1 MILELAV
8 TALIAVVLGIGLAWM
23 VRGARAEAE
32 RVAGSSRIQGLEREL
47 AQEAQARVALQ
58 STYVQLTD
66 AHRRDSNARAA
77 AEVVAARVPALEGD
91 VSAARRLAD
100 SLTQDIGDLK
110 ALQGRTQAALE
121 GERQAASVLSTE
133 LSTVRD
139 QLDIARAEV
148 RQLSIDKAD
157 LVRSLEDERA
167 HADEKLQLLSETK
180 QALGH
185 YFSALSSDA
194 LSRNNES
201 FLSLAQQAFATIQE
215 GAKGDLE
222 AKRAEMQQLVQ
233 PIKQSL
239 EQVGIK
245 LGEIETDRVS
255 SYSALNEQLR
265 GLVETHLPGLHKE
278 TANLVKALRSPAVR
292 GRWGEVQ
299 LKRVAELAGMVD
311 HCDFIEQETRTTDE
325 GRIRPDMIVL
335 LPGSHNIVVDAKVP
349 MEAYMEAADAD
360 DEATRRECL
369 RRHAL
374 QVRSH
379 MVGLSRKS
387 YFEQFPQSPEFVVMF
402 VPSEGVFSAALQEDP
417 ALIEYGAGERVIPA
431 TPTTL
436 IALLKAVACGWRQE
450 RIAENAE
457 EIARLGKEL
466 YERVCTLG
474 EHWSDLGARLRK
486 TVDTYNQ
493 ATGSLEMRVLSSAR
507 RFGALKVGAEHK
519 EIPSVEPIDVIP
531 RVIQSKDLLS
541 GGIQLERLPSPAN
554 GSNAVAAS

>member
-1 MILELAV
+1 M
-8 TALIAVVLGIGLAWM
+8 
-23 VRGARAEAE
+23 
-32 RVAGSSRIQGLEREL
+32 
-47 AQEAQARVALQ
+47 
-58 STYVQLTD
+58 
-66 AHRRDSNARAA
+66 
-77 AEVVAARVPALEGD
+77 
-91 VSAARRLAD
+91 
-100 SLTQDIGDLK
+100 
-110 ALQGRTQAALE
+110 
-121 GERQAASVLSTE
+121 
-133 LSTVRD
+133 
-139 QLDIARAEV
+139 
-148 RQLSIDKAD
+148 
-157 LVRSLEDERA
+157 
-167 HADEKLQLLSETK
+167 
-180 QALGH
+180 
-185 YFSALSSDA
+185 
-194 LSRNNES
+194 
-201 FLSLAQQAFATIQE
+201 
-215 GAKGDLE
+215 
-222 AKRAEMQQLVQ
+222 
-233 PIKQSL
+233 
-239 EQVGIK
+239 
-245 LGEIETDRVS
+245 S

-265 GLVETHLPGLHKE
+265 GLVETHLPSLHKE

-311 HCDFIEQETRTTDE
+311 HCDFIEQETRTTEE
-325 GRIRPDMIVL
+325 GRIRPDMIVQ

-349 MEAYMEAADAD
+349 MEAYMEAADAED
-360 DEATRRECL
+360 DATRRECL

-379 MVGLSRKS
+379 IVGLSKKS

-507 RFGALKVGAEHK
+507 RFGALKVGAEYK
-519 EIPSVEPIDVIP
+519 EIPSIEPIDVIP

-554 GSNAVAAS
+554 GSNAVVAS

>member
-8 TALIAVVLGIGLAWM
+8 TALIATVLGIGLAWV
-23 VRGARAEAE
+23 VRGARADAE
-32 RVAGSSRIQGLEREL
+32 RVAANSRIQSLEREL
-47 AQEAQARVALQ
+47 VQESQARTALQ
-58 STYVQLTD
+58 SMHGQLTD
-66 AHRRDSNARAA
+66 AHRHESNARAA
-77 AEVVAARVPALEGD
+77 SEVVAARVPALEGE
-91 VSAARRLAD
+91 
-100 SLTQDIGDLK
+100 
-110 ALQGRTQAALE
+110 LE
-121 GERQAASVLSTE
+121 
-133 LSTVRD
+133 
-139 QLDIARAEV
+139 IARVEV

-167 HADEKLQLLSETK
+167 HADEKLQLLNETK
-180 QALGH
+180 QALGN

-265 GLVETHLPGLHKE
+265 GLVETHLPSLHKE

-311 HCDFIEQETRTTDE
+311 HCDFIEQETRTTEE
-325 GRIRPDMIVL
+325 GRIRPDMIVQ

-349 MEAYMEAADAD
+349 MEAYMEAADAED
-360 DEATRRECL
+360 DATRRECL

-379 MVGLSRKS
+379 IVGLSKKS

-507 RFGALKVGAEHK
+507 RFGALKVGAEYK
-519 EIPSVEPIDVIP
+519 EIPSIEPIDVIP

-554 GSNAVAAS
+554 GSNAVVAS